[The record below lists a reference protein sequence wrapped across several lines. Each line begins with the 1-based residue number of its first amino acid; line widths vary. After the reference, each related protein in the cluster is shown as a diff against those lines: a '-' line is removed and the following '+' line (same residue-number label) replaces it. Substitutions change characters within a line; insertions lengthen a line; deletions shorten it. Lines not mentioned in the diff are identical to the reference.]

1 MSKYKYSSRL
11 AMYLRRSTLL
21 GWIFLVNTCS
31 RLSVKTRPRS
41 SVSRIGRRN
50 MSSILVAVT
59 TRPHWLSG
67 PVGRIRIFSP
77 ASRADDG
84 FGLAG
89 VEGAVVAR
97 DVGMQ
102 PMAEEFFNKGDGAVF
117 QLRGIVDVSITFR
130 MTLSGLPRA
139 GKGPLAIL
147 VDNFAI
153 LDNHVD
159 GP

>member
-11 AMYLRRSTLL
+11 AMYLRKSTSL
-21 GWIFLVNTCS
+21 GWIFLVNTCP
-31 RLSVKTRPRS
+31 RLSARTWPRS
-41 SVSRIGRRN
+41 SVSGIGRRN

-59 TRPHWLSG
+59 TRPQRSG
-67 PVGRIRIFSP
+67 GPNADLLPCLG
-77 ASRADDG
+77 ADDG
-84 FGLAG
+84 FWLAG
-89 VEGAVVAR
+89 VEGAVGAR

-102 PMAEEFFNKGDGAVF
+102 PMAEEFFNDGDGAVF
-117 QLRGIVDVSITFR
+117 QLRSIPDVSTTFC
-130 MTLSGLPRA
+130 MTLSGLPWA

-147 VDNFAI
+147 VDDLAI